1 MKKNKKNTFESA
13 LAQLES
19 IVEELESGS
28 PDLEKMLKLFEE
40 GMKLA
45 QQCRGKLN
53 EVEKRISTIMKDGD
67 DFVEKLGIDS
77 L

>member
-1 MKKNKKNTFESA
+1 MPKKKTFEST

-53 EVEKRISTIMKDGD
+53 EVEKRISIIMKDGD
-67 DFVEKLGIDS
+67 NFVEKPGIDS